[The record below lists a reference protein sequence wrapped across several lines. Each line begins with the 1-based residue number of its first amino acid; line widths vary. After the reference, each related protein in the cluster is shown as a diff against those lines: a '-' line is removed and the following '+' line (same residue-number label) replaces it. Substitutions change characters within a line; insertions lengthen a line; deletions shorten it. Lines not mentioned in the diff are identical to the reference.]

1 MPDPIFKEITQLEGG
16 LVGLQAIQTE
26 YQHSFR
32 SDLVLKSLKPDKLAG
47 TLFWYFRIFNSLE
60 FKSENDK
67 SDKERFNL
75 AEIRARLLLNAKIG
89 ATYENTL
96 NIIVCSREPK
106 KLLNYIR
113 QRGYEVV
120 PIEGQPW
127 LLQCKVGLV
136 DVMMVICHKMPLEKI
151 YYPWLIFMPANN
163 AKWQKLVE
171 RLLDEGQSKL
181 LLALYRMRAKEFEMI
196 EISNER
202 WEELIEQMSPKQKAK
217 YEADRAIATRLFIQ
231 KMRRRGRSEIIA
243 EMVSDFAPEERVA
256 GLKPEERVAGLKP
269 EEREA
274 LRKLLDEQK
283 D

>member
-32 SDLVLKSLKPDKLAG
+32 SDLVLKSLKPDKLKG
-47 TLFWYFRIFNSLE
+47 TFFRFFRTFNSLE

-120 PIEGQPW
+120 AIEGQPW

-136 DVMMVICHKMPLEKI
+136 DVVVVICHKMPLEKI
-151 YYPWLIFMPANN
+151 YYPWLIFMPTNN

-171 RLLDEGQSKL
+171 RLLAEGQFKL
-181 LLALYRMRAKEFEMI
+181 LLAMQRMRPKEFQMV

-202 WEELIEQMSPKQKAK
+202 WEELIEQMGPKQRAK
-217 YEADRAIATRLFIQ
+217 LEADQMEASKLFIQ
-231 KMRRRGRSEIIA
+231 RMRKQGWPEMIA
-243 EMVSDFAPEERVA
+243 GIVSVLKPEERVA
-256 GLKPEERVAGLKP
+256 GLKPEERVAGLSQEDLK
-269 EEREA
+269 A